1 MILYNVTISIDND
14 VHDEWLRWMKEQ
26 HIPDMMATGL
36 FIENKIAR
44 ILAEE
49 DGGKAY
55 SIQYL
60 LSDMETY
67 ERYEKEFAPRLQS
80 EHSERYNGKF
90 GAFRTLLHV
99 IHHTDG
105 KS

>member
-1 MILYNVTISIDND
+1 MILYNVTINIDND

-55 SIQYL
+55 SVQYL
-60 LSDMETY
+60 VCDMETY
-67 ERYEKEFAPRLQS
+67 ERYEKEFAPRLQM
-80 EHSERYNGKF
+80 EHSQRYNGKF